1 LRKIVVISSFFLIF
15 SGLVLAYPK
24 IFPWAEES
32 SAIFLLHI
40 WAGLFFL
47 VIFPIYSWDH
57 IKGHVKRLRKVSLL
71 TSSGIV
77 QLITGLGLIIS
88 GIPLLIFDNNVFEL
102 PKIIHL
108 VLTFILPVSLI
119 LHKFSK
125 K

>member
-1 LRKIVVISSFFLIF
+1 M
-15 SGLVLAYPK
+15 
-24 IFPWAEES
+24 FPWAEES

-71 TSSGIV
+71 TSSGII
-77 QLITGLGLIIS
+77 QLITGFGLIIS
-88 GIPLLIFDNNVFEL
+88 GIILLIFDNNVFEL
-102 PKIIHL
+102 PQIIHL